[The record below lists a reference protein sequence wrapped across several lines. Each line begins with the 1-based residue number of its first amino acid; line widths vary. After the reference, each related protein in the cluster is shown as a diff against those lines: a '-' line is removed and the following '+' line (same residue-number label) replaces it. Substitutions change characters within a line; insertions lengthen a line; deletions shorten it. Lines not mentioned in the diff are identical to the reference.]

1 MQSHDILQTIAEVAV
16 ALTGFSGVVV
26 VLGPRG
32 SGSWSR
38 EDLLQLRT
46 LVEPSLV
53 ALFGSFLP
61 GTLLLAVRSEPF
73 AWRLSNGALAMLGL
87 VALVAFARRSRLAG
101 TTPGQ
106 RVLVALAIFGIGA
119 LFITSLGLLPHY
131 ELTFVLGLILALIVA
146 AYNFLL
152 LLFSIGR
159 ERPGT

>member
-61 GTLLLAVRSEPF
+61 GAIHLAVRSEPF
-73 AWRLSNGALAMLGL
+73 AWRLSNGALGLLGL
-87 VALVAFARRSRLAG
+87 FALVAFARRSRLAG
-101 TTPGQ
+101 TTVGQ
-106 RVLVALAIFGIGA
+106 RVLAVFTILGLGA
-119 LFITSLGLLPHY
+119 LFLASVGLLPHY
-131 ELTFVLGLILALIVA
+131 ELIFVLGLILSLLVA

-159 ERPGT
+159 AV